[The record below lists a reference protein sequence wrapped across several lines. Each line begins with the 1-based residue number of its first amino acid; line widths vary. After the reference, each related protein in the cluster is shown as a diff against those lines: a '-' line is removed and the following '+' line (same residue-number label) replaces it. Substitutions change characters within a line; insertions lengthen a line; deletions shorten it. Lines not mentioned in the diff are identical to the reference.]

1 MSRSARIL
9 VVEDE
14 ASFVEALSAGLRR
27 EGFALDIARDG
38 REALDR
44 FDACKPDLVLL
55 DVMLPRLSGL
65 DVCREIRSRSDV
77 PIIMVS
83 AKGEEIDTVVGLEVG
98 ADDYVPKPYRLREL
112 VARIRAV
119 LRRSQAQAQAEAE
132 AEASDSTA
140 PAVTEDRPV
149 EVGDVLIDPQG
160 HEVRIR
166 GESVRL
172 PLKEFDLLRVLISN
186 AGRVVTRDDLIE
198 RVWGMDYVGDTKT
211 LDAHIRRLRRKVE
224 IEPSNPQRIVT
235 VRGVGYKYAEPPTAL
250 TQGGDA

>member
-1 MSRSARIL
+1 MSRSPRIL

-44 FDACKPDLVLL
+44 FEACRPDVVLL

-65 DVCREIRSRSDV
+65 DVCREIRSMSNV

-83 AKGEEIDTVVGLEVG
+83 AKGEEIDMVVGLEVG
-98 ADDYVPKPYRLREL
+98 ADDYVPKPYRFREL

-119 LRRSQAQAQAEAE
+119 LRRAQVQAASAEVVSA
-132 AEASDSTA
+132 D
-140 PAVTEDRPV
+140 TERPV

-160 HEVRIR
+160 HEVRVR
-166 GESVRL
+166 GETVRL
-172 PLKEFDLLRVLISN
+172 PLKEFDLLWVLISN
-186 AGRVVTRDDLIE
+186 AGRVVTRDDLID

-224 IEPSNPQRIVT
+224 IEPSNPQRILT
-235 VRGVGYKYAEPPTAL
+235 VRGVGYKYAEPAASATG
-250 TQGGDA
+250 TGGG

>member
-1 MSRSARIL
+1 MSRSPRVL

-44 FDACKPDLVLL
+44 FEACRPDVVLL
-55 DVMLPRLSGL
+55 DVMLPRVSGL
-65 DVCREIRSRSDV
+65 DVCREIRSRSNV

-98 ADDYVPKPYRLREL
+98 ADDYVPKPYRFREL

-119 LRRSQAQAQAEAE
+119 LRRAQAQVPDVGPVAA
-132 AEASDSTA
+132 
-140 PAVTEDRPV
+140 AVERPV
-149 EVGDVLIDPQG
+149 EVGDVVIDPQG

-166 GESVRL
+166 GEDARL
-172 PLKEFDLLRVLISN
+172 PLKEFDLLWVLISN
-186 AGRVVTRDDLIE
+186 AGRVVTRDDLMDQ
-198 RVWGMDYVGDTKT
+198 VWGTDYVGDTKT

-235 VRGVGYKYAEPPTAL
+235 VRGVGYKYAERPTAPMR
-250 TQGGDA
+250 GGNA

>member
-1 MSRSARIL
+1 MSRSPRVL

-27 EGFALDIARDG
+27 EGFAVDIARDG

-44 FDACKPDLVLL
+44 FEACRPDVVLL

-65 DVCREIRSRSDV
+65 DVCREIRRMSNV

-83 AKGEEIDTVVGLEVG
+83 AKGEEIDMVVGLEVG
-98 ADDYVPKPYRLREL
+98 ADDYVPKPYRFREL

-119 LRRSQAQAQAEAE
+119 LRRAQVQAASAEVVSAG
-132 AEASDSTA
+132 
-140 PAVTEDRPV
+140 TERLV

-160 HEVRIR
+160 HEVRVR
-166 GESVRL
+166 GEIVRL
-172 PLKEFDLLRVLISN
+172 PLKEFDLLWVLISN
-186 AGRVVTRDDLIE
+186 AGRVMTRDDLID

-235 VRGVGYKYAEPPTAL
+235 VRGVGYKYAEPATSA
-250 TQGGDA
+250 TGTGGG

>member
-1 MSRSARIL
+1 MNRAARVL

-14 ASFVEALSAGLRR
+14 PSFVEALSAGLRR

-44 FDACKPDLVLL
+44 FAACRPDVVLL

-65 DVCREIRSRSDV
+65 DVCREIRSISNV

-83 AKGEEIDTVVGLEVG
+83 AKGEEIDMVVGLEVG
-98 ADDYVPKPYRLREL
+98 ADDYVPKPYRFREL

-119 LRRSQAQAQAEAE
+119 LRRAQVEATAAEAVS
-132 AEASDSTA
+132 AD
-140 PAVTEDRPV
+140 TETPV

-166 GESVRL
+166 GETVRL
-172 PLKEFDLLRVLISN
+172 PLKEFDLLWVLISN
-186 AGRVVTRDDLIE
+186 AGRVVTRDDLIDQ
-198 RVWGMDYVGDTKT
+198 VWGMDYVGDTKT

-235 VRGVGYKYAEPPTAL
+235 VRGVGYKYHEPAASATG
-250 TQGGDA
+250 TGGG

>member
-1 MSRSARIL
+1 MSRSPRVL

-44 FDACKPDLVLL
+44 FEACRPDVVLL

-65 DVCREIRSRSDV
+65 DVCREIRSISNV

-83 AKGEEIDTVVGLEVG
+83 AKGEEIDMVVGLEVG
-98 ADDYVPKPYRLREL
+98 ADDYVPKPYRFREL

-119 LRRSQAQAQAEAE
+119 LRRAQVQAASAEVISA
-132 AEASDSTA
+132 DS
-140 PAVTEDRPV
+140 ERPV

-160 HEVRIR
+160 HEVRVR
-166 GESVRL
+166 GEIVRL
-172 PLKEFDLLRVLISN
+172 PLKEFDLLWVLISN
-186 AGRVVTRDDLIE
+186 AGRVVTRDDLIDQ
-198 RVWGMDYVGDTKT
+198 VWGMDYVGDTKT

-235 VRGVGYKYAEPPTAL
+235 VRGVGYKYHEPAASATG
-250 TQGGDA
+250 TGGG

>member
-1 MSRSARIL
+1 MSRSPRVL

-44 FDACKPDLVLL
+44 FEACRPDVVLL
-55 DVMLPRLSGL
+55 DVMLPRVSGL

-98 ADDYVPKPYRLREL
+98 ADDYVPKPYRFREL

-119 LRRSQAQAQAEAE
+119 LRRAQAQAEVPDVGPVA
-132 AEASDSTA
+132 A
-140 PAVTEDRPV
+140 AVERPV

-166 GESVRL
+166 GEDARL
-172 PLKEFDLLRVLISN
+172 PLKEFDLLWALISN
-186 AGRVVTRDDLIE
+186 AGRVVTRDDLMDQ
-198 RVWGMDYVGDTKT
+198 VWGMNYVGDTKT

-235 VRGVGYKYAEPPTAL
+235 VRGVGYKYAERPTAPM
-250 TQGGDA
+250 QGGNA

>member
-1 MSRSARIL
+1 MSRSPRVL

-27 EGFALDIARDG
+27 EGFAVDIARDG

-44 FDACKPDLVLL
+44 FEACRPDVVLL

-65 DVCREIRSRSDV
+65 DVCREIRRMSNV

-83 AKGEEIDTVVGLEVG
+83 AKGEEIDMVVGLEVG
-98 ADDYVPKPYRLREL
+98 ADDYVPKPYRFREL

-119 LRRSQAQAQAEAE
+119 LRRAQVQAASAEVVSA
-132 AEASDSTA
+132 D
-140 PAVTEDRPV
+140 TERLV

-160 HEVRIR
+160 HEVRVR
-166 GESVRL
+166 GEIVRL
-172 PLKEFDLLRVLISN
+172 PLKEFDLLWVLISN
-186 AGRVVTRDDLIE
+186 AGRVMTRDDLID

-224 IEPSNPQRIVT
+224 NEPSNPQRIVT
-235 VRGVGYKYAEPPTAL
+235 VRGVGYKYAEPATSA
-250 TQGGDA
+250 TGTGGG

>member
-1 MSRSARIL
+1 MSRSPRVL

-27 EGFALDIARDG
+27 EGFAVDIARDG

-44 FDACKPDLVLL
+44 FEACRPDVVLL

-65 DVCREIRSRSDV
+65 DVCREIRSISNV

-83 AKGEEIDTVVGLEVG
+83 ARGEEIDMVVGLEVG

-119 LRRSQAQAQAEAE
+119 LRRAQVQAISAEVVSA
-132 AEASDSTA
+132 DSA
-140 PAVTEDRPV
+140 RSV

-160 HEVRIR
+160 HEVRVR
-166 GESVRL
+166 GEIVRL

-198 RVWGMDYVGDTKT
+198 QVWGMDYVGDTKT

-224 IEPSNPQRIVT
+224 TEPSDPQRIVT
-235 VRGVGYKYAEPPTAL
+235 VRGVGYKYHEPATSA
-250 TQGGDA
+250 TGTGGG

>member
-1 MSRSARIL
+1 MSRSPRVL

-44 FDACKPDLVLL
+44 FEACRPDVVLL
-55 DVMLPRLSGL
+55 DVMLPRVSGL

-83 AKGEEIDTVVGLEVG
+83 AKGEEIDAVVGLEVG
-98 ADDYVPKPYRLREL
+98 ADDYVPKPYRFREL

-119 LRRSQAQAQAEAE
+119 LRRAQAQAEVPDAGPV
-132 AEASDSTA
+132 AA
-140 PAVTEDRPV
+140 AVERPV

-166 GESVRL
+166 GEDARL
-172 PLKEFDLLRVLISN
+172 PLKEFDLLWALISN
-186 AGRVVTRDDLIE
+186 AGRVVTRDDLIDQ
-198 RVWGMDYVGDTKT
+198 VWGMDYVGDTKT

-235 VRGVGYKYAEPPTAL
+235 IRGVGYKYAEPPTAPM
-250 TQGGDA
+250 QGGNA

>member
-1 MSRSARIL
+1 MNRSARVL

-14 ASFVEALSAGLRR
+14 PSFVEALSAGLRR

-44 FDACKPDLVLL
+44 FAACRPDVVLL

-65 DVCREIRSRSDV
+65 DVCREIRSISNV

-83 AKGEEIDTVVGLEVG
+83 AKGEEIDMVVGLEVG
-98 ADDYVPKPYRLREL
+98 ADDYVPKPYRFREL

-119 LRRSQAQAQAEAE
+119 LRRAQVEATAAEAVS
-132 AEASDSTA
+132 AD
-140 PAVTEDRPV
+140 TETPV

-166 GESVRL
+166 GETVRL
-172 PLKEFDLLRVLISN
+172 PLKEFDLLWVLISN
-186 AGRVVTRDDLIE
+186 AGRVVTRDDLIDQ
-198 RVWGMDYVGDTKT
+198 VWGMDYVGDTKT

-235 VRGVGYKYAEPPTAL
+235 VRGVGYKYHEPAASATG
-250 TQGGDA
+250 TGGG

>member
-1 MSRSARIL
+1 MSRSPRVL

-27 EGFALDIARDG
+27 EGFAVDIARDG

-44 FDACKPDLVLL
+44 FEACRPDVVLL

-65 DVCREIRSRSDV
+65 DVCREIRSISNV

-83 AKGEEIDTVVGLEVG
+83 ARGEEIDMVVGLEVG

-119 LRRSQAQAQAEAE
+119 LRRAQVQAISAEVVSA
-132 AEASDSTA
+132 DSA
-140 PAVTEDRPV
+140 RPV

-160 HEVRIR
+160 HEVRVR
-166 GESVRL
+166 GEIVRL

-198 RVWGMDYVGDTKT
+198 QVWGMDYVGDTKT

-224 IEPSNPQRIVT
+224 TEPSDPQRIVT
-235 VRGVGYKYAEPPTAL
+235 VRGVGYKYHEPATSA
-250 TQGGDA
+250 TGTGGG

>member
-1 MSRSARIL
+1 MSRSARVL

-44 FDACKPDLVLL
+44 FEAHRPDVVLL

-65 DVCREIRSRSDV
+65 DVCREIRRVSDV

-98 ADDYVPKPYRLREL
+98 ADDYVPKPYRFREL
-112 VARIRAV
+112 VARIRAA
-119 LRRSQAQAQAEAE
+119 LRRAQAQANLAE
-132 AEASDSTA
+132 AARGVVEG
-140 PAVTEDRPV
+140 PV

-160 HEVRIR
+160 HEVRVR
-166 GESVRL
+166 GETVRL
-172 PLKEFDLLRVLISN
+172 PLKEFDLLWVLISN
-186 AGRVVTRDDLIE
+186 AGRVVTRDDLIDE
-198 RVWGMDYVGDTKT
+198 VWGTDYVGDTKT
-211 LDAHIRRLRRKVE
+211 LDAHIRRLRRRIE
-224 IEPSNPQRIVT
+224 IEPSSPRRIVT
-235 VRGVGYKYAEPPTAL
+235 VRGVGYKYAEPATSASG
-250 TQGGDA
+250 TGGG

>member
-1 MSRSARIL
+1 MTRSARVL

-14 ASFVEALSAGLRR
+14 PSFVEALSAGLRR

-44 FDACKPDLVLL
+44 FEACNPDVVLL

-65 DVCREIRSRSDV
+65 DVCRAIRSRSNV

-98 ADDYVPKPYRLREL
+98 ADDYVPKPYRFREL

-119 LRRSQAQAQAEAE
+119 LRRVQVQAAAGEA
-132 AEASDSTA
+132 A
-140 PAVTEDRPV
+140 PANTERPI
-149 EVGDVLIDPQG
+149 EVGDVSIDPHG
-160 HEVRIR
+160 HEVRVR
-166 GESVRL
+166 GETVQL
-172 PLKEFDLLRVLISN
+172 PLKEFDLLWALISN
-186 AGRVVTRDDLIE
+186 AGRVVPRDDLID

-224 IEPSNPQRIVT
+224 VEPSDPQCIVT
-235 VRGVGYKYAEPPTAL
+235 VRGVGYKYSEPVASPA
-250 TQGGDA
+250 GKGDR

>member
-1 MSRSARIL
+1 MSRSPRVL

-27 EGFALDIARDG
+27 EGFAVDIARDG

-44 FDACKPDLVLL
+44 FEACRPDVVLL

-65 DVCREIRSRSDV
+65 DVCREIRSISNV

-83 AKGEEIDTVVGLEVG
+83 AKGEEIDMVVGLEVG

-119 LRRSQAQAQAEAE
+119 LRRAQVQATSAEVVSA
-132 AEASDSTA
+132 DSA
-140 PAVTEDRPV
+140 RPV

-160 HEVRIR
+160 HEVRVR
-166 GESVRL
+166 GEIVRL

-198 RVWGMDYVGDTKT
+198 QVWGMDYVGDTKT

-224 IEPSNPQRIVT
+224 TEPSDPQRIVT
-235 VRGVGYKYAEPPTAL
+235 VRGVGYKYHEPATSA
-250 TQGGDA
+250 TGTGGG

>member
-1 MSRSARIL
+1 MSRSVRVL

-44 FDACKPDLVLL
+44 FEACRPDVVLL
-55 DVMLPRLSGL
+55 DVMLPRVSGL
-65 DVCREIRSRSDV
+65 DVCREIRSISNV

-83 AKGEEIDTVVGLEVG
+83 AKGEEIDMVVGLEVG
-98 ADDYVPKPYRLREL
+98 ADDYVPKPYRFREL

-119 LRRSQAQAQAEAE
+119 LRRAQTQTELAE
-132 AEASDSTA
+132 
-140 PAVTEDRPV
+140 VVREDPERPV

-160 HEVRIR
+160 HEVRVR
-166 GESVRL
+166 GEIMRL
-172 PLKEFDLLRVLISN
+172 PLKEFDLLWVLISN
-186 AGRVVTRDDLIE
+186 AGRVVTRDDLIDQ
-198 RVWGMDYVGDTKT
+198 VWGMDYVGDTKT

-224 IEPSNPQRIVT
+224 IEPSNPRRIVT
-235 VRGVGYKYAEPPTAL
+235 VRGVGYKYAEPVAST
-250 TQGGDA
+250 TGTGGT

>member
-1 MSRSARIL
+1 MSRSVRVL

-44 FDACKPDLVLL
+44 FEACRPDVVLL
-55 DVMLPRLSGL
+55 DVMLPRISGL
-65 DVCREIRSRSDV
+65 DVCREIRSISNV

-83 AKGEEIDTVVGLEVG
+83 AKGEEIDMVVGLEVG
-98 ADDYVPKPYRLREL
+98 ADDYVPKPYRFREL

-119 LRRSQAQAQAEAE
+119 LRRAQTQTELAE
-132 AEASDSTA
+132 
-140 PAVTEDRPV
+140 VVREDPERPV

-160 HEVRIR
+160 HEVRVR
-166 GESVRL
+166 GEIMRL
-172 PLKEFDLLRVLISN
+172 PLKEFDLLWVLISN
-186 AGRVVTRDDLIE
+186 AGRVVTRDDLIDQ
-198 RVWGMDYVGDTKT
+198 VWGMDYVGDTKT

-224 IEPSNPQRIVT
+224 IEPSNPRRIVT
-235 VRGVGYKYAEPPTAL
+235 VRGVGYKYAEPVAST
-250 TQGGDA
+250 TGTGGT